1 MKLPNKTIHPIA
13 TLRVISPL
21 DGYKNMTSEKI
32 LTRGDA
38 EKLVI
43 EKLNKCTVSEKMFSI
58 LKEQT
63 IGKSFGSV
71 FFVRNHFMTI

>member
-1 MKLPNKTIHPIA
+1 
-13 TLRVISPL
+13 
-21 DGYKNMTSEKI
+21 MTSEKI

-38 EKLVI
+38 EKLVV

-63 IGKSFGSV
+63 IRKSFGSV
-71 FFVRNHFMTI
+71 FFVRNHFITI